1 MLDRYA
7 LEPMKSLWSNKENKF
22 RYWLKVELAVL
33 REKWKWVLFLMI
45 PMKNRGNPPA
55 LMWKELRNWR

>member
-7 LEPMKSLWSNKENKF
+7 LEPMKSLWSDEENKF

-33 REKWKWVLFLMI
+33 WAKSEMGIISKDIYEK
-45 PMKNRGNPPA
+45 
-55 LMWKELRNWR
+55 